1 VKKILLVLLALCL
14 FALILI
20 YTLIPSQI
28 KINKAMIVNASM
40 ASVSRSLMI
49 EAGWNK
55 WFDTKSKS
63 LELRRNGL
71 VFTDFKCISP
81 NNGAITIHNG
91 STTQINS
98 LISLTNL
105 TVDSTIINWSCSLET
120 SINPF
125 KRWMYYQQAKKIKAN
140 LDEISSDF
148 KKYIENFKLV
158 YGFDIR
164 KTKLMDSSMIAIKA
178 SVNNYPTL
186 QDIYSKIE
194 ILEKYAS
201 SNNASPTDFPMLNI
215 FKTDSNAY
223 NFMVALP
230 INKPLSATGEIL
242 YKQMLPKG
250 NFVATD
256 SIYGG
261 FGKLDNLFASFI
273 KMKEDYQMMSPAIPF
288 QSLITDR
295 RKETD
300 TTKWVTRFYYP
311 IF

>member
-1 VKKILLVLLALCL
+1 
-14 FALILI
+14 
-20 YTLIPSQI
+20 
-28 KINKAMIVNASM
+28 MIVNASM
-40 ASVSRSLMI
+40 ATASRSLMI
-49 EAGWNK
+49 ETGWNK
-55 WFDTKSKS
+55 WFPEQKEKIAEQVFYTDNKVLYSNIKNITSTNATVTIETENVISIADVSIAPLKSDS
-63 LELRRNGL
+63 IL
-71 VFTDFKCISP
+71 VNISCIIDAS
-81 NNGAITIHNG
+81 
-91 STTQINS
+91 S
-98 LISLTNL
+98 
-105 TVDSTIINWSCSLET
+105 
-120 SINPF
+120 NPF
-125 KRWMYYQQAKKIKAN
+125 KRVYHYFKAVEIKNSLNKIA
-140 LDEISSDF
+140 SSF
-148 KKYIENFKLV
+148 KSFAENFKLV
-158 YGFDIR
+158 YGFDVR
-164 KTKLMDSSMIAIKA
+164 RTKLMDSSMIAIKA

-215 FKTDSNAY
+215 FRTDSNAY

-230 INKPLSATGEIL
+230 INKPLNATGEIL

-261 FGKLDNLFASFI
+261 FEKLDNLFASFI